1 MIAGSD
7 RQNRTG
13 LRLLYGHKV
22 SFREMGGKVER
33 EKPIKQMEKRSPIQ
47 ITRSLNQIMI
57 TRKPY
62 RIRSFINRSYSITR
76 NPSKINRNIST
87 HDRSTTNVLK
97 RNQRRLKEFENNIEL
112 AEQFKTHRQNVV
124 EILKDEKHRCII

>member
-1 MIAGSD
+1 
-7 RQNRTG
+7 
-13 LRLLYGHKV
+13 
-22 SFREMGGKVER
+22 
-33 EKPIKQMEKRSPIQ
+33 
-47 ITRSLNQIMI
+47 MI

>member
-33 EKPIKQMEKRSPIQ
+33 EKAHKTWKKKDLQSK
-47 ITRSLNQIMI
+47 SLE
-57 TRKPY
+57 
-62 RIRSFINRSYSITR
+62 
-76 NPSKINRNIST
+76 
-87 HDRSTTNVLK
+87 V
-97 RNQRRLKEFENNIEL
+97 
-112 AEQFKTHRQNVV
+112 
-124 EILKDEKHRCII
+124 